1 MGDGGFRYPLPER
14 VLQAIALREEVRQQ
28 GNASTA
34 PQQAAGM
41 FAESG
46 ELVLIR
52 RSGLHQQ
59 ALRWGNRCRSGD
71 IGRQHQIAGSMM
83 RQHIAQNTVDLMAGV
98 ASGQQRL
105 TTGDLL
111 AHSRKMAEIAV
122 TQGVMQQFAALLSA
136 SGGRTD
142 DM

>member
-1 MGDGGFRYPLPER
+1 
-14 VLQAIALREEVRQQ
+14 
-28 GNASTA
+28 
-34 PQQAAGM
+34 
-41 FAESG
+41 
-46 ELVLIR
+46 
-52 RSGLHQQ
+52 
-59 ALRWGNRCRSGD
+59 
-71 IGRQHQIAGSMM
+71 MM
-83 RQHIAQNTVDLMAGV
+83 RQHIAQNTVDFMAGV

-105 TTGDLL
+105 ATGDLL